1 MTYPSTDSDGAAT
14 EVTVLVVDDNE
25 DNIDLLEDSL
35 GSCGFRVHVARSG
48 VDAMSLL
55 MSHRVDVVLLD
66 LMMPDMNGF
75 ATLEMIRFVPRL
87 MDMPVVVHTAYPSEM
102 HVRRARDLGA
112 EAVLTKPLP
121 TAELAKA
128 LRKAIA
134 ESGSQTAAA
143 TD

>member
-1 MTYPSTDSDGAAT
+1 MSQAVADAEQAT
-14 EVTVLVVDDNE
+14 ARLTVLVVDDNE
-25 DNIDLLEDSL
+25 DNIDLLQDSL
-35 GSCGFRVHVARSG
+35 GTHGFRVHIARSG

-87 MDMPVVVHTAYPSEM
+87 MDMPVVIHTAYPSEM
-102 HVRRARDLGA
+102 HARRARDLGA

-121 TAELAKA
+121 ATDLAKA
-128 LRKAIA
+128 LRKAIGEA
-134 ESGSQTAAA
+134 VSRTATA